1 MQKILMQRNL
11 LYAET
16 RAGRRRAF
24 IATLLA
30 TLLPGCIRRHA
41 VTSTADAVNRDH
53 RPITIRVQQPDGTV
67 KTFPVEYYIRGTII
81 SEVPLASLSLLGAR
95 TISEV
100 QSIIARTYVLH
111 HRTRHFQDGFDFCST
126 THCQVYRDPTANLTT
141 HQALANESVARTTG
155 MIVTY
160 NGIPIDSV
168 YHADCGG
175 ATSSAT
181 SIWGGQAPPYL
192 DGVVDD
198 FCRTLNRPP
207 WTLSIGRETLRD
219 ALNGDP
225 RTTVGRDL
233 KTIVVTRRDNAGRAL
248 KIELN
253 GSKKLIVSGAILR
266 SVLGARFG
274 FTRIKSTKFEI
285 RGRNDYFLI
294 TGTGFGHGAGLCQTG
309 AMARAEAGHPTKQII
324 TAYYPGTTLSN
335 FHELLIQSDA
345 GEKHTAATDS
355 IAHMNIATEVSS
367 GPGRSQ

>member
-1 MQKILMQRNL
+1 LTQRSL

-16 RAGRRRAF
+16 ITGKRRAF
-24 IATLLA
+24 LATLIG
-30 TLLPGCIRRHA
+30 TLLPGCIRRNA
-41 VTSTADAVNRDH
+41 VTPTTDTVNRDH
-53 RPITIRVQQPDGTV
+53 IPINIRVQQPNETV
-67 KTFPVEYYIRGTII
+67 KTLPVEYYVRGTILA
-81 SEVPLASLSLLGAR
+81 EVPLGSLSLLAAR
-95 TISEV
+95 TIAEV
-100 QSIIARTYVLH
+100 QAIIARTYVLH

-126 THCQVYRDPTANLTT
+126 THCQVYRDPATNLTT
-141 HQALANESVARTTG
+141 HQLLANESVARTTG
-155 MIVTY
+155 VIATY

-181 SIWGGQAPPYL
+181 SVWGGPAPPYL
-192 DGVVDD
+192 GGVIDD

-219 ALNGDP
+219 ALNRDP

-233 KTIVVTRRDNAGRAL
+233 ETVVVTRRDNAGRAL

-274 FTRIKSTKFEI
+274 FTRIKSTKLEI
-285 RGRNDYFLI
+285 RRRNDYFLI

-309 AMARAEAGHPTKQII
+309 AMARAEAGHPTTQII
-324 TAYYPGTTLSN
+324 STYYPGSTLSN
-335 FHELLIQSDA
+335 FHELPIQTQPVSTAPPDDIA
-345 GEKHTAATDS
+345 HTKTAA
-355 IAHMNIATEVSS
+355 EV
-367 GPGRSQ
+367 